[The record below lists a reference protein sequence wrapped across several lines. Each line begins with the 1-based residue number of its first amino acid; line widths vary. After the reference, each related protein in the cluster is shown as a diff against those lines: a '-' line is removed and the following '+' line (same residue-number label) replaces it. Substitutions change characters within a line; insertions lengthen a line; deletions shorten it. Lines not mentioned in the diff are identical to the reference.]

1 MVATKLMNL
10 DVESNALKALHRRI
24 KVNMTS
30 FMVNMNFGCV
40 FYLFVTVV
48 DHWGFWEGLF

>member
-10 DVESNALKALHRRI
+10 DVESNALKALHRSL